1 MPGSQGF
8 YVPEWSPDGKYMVAM
23 AQNPSRMM
31 LYSTQSAT
39 WKELK
44 KFELPWGY
52 YVWSSDSKSLYMAVV
67 GAEPGLYRLAIVD
80 GKWERLGKLDGLNYY
95 SDELEGGF
103 LSLSPDGQP
112 AIMSDTS
119 VVQIYS
125 AKWTNGPDLH

>member
-1 MPGSQGF
+1 MPGSEGF

-31 LYSTQSAT
+31 LYSTQSGA

-44 KFELPWGY
+44 KFDLPWGY
-52 YVWSSDSKSLYMAVV
+52 YIWSSDSKSLYMAFIA
-67 GAEPGLYRLAIVD
+67 AERGLYRLAIAD
-80 GKWERLGKLDGLNYY
+80 GKWELLGKLDGLNIGA
-95 SDELEGGF
+95 DELEGF
-103 LSLSPDGQP
+103 LSLTAEGQP

-125 AKWTNGPDLH
+125 AKWTKGSDLH